1 MVAKKKISILT
12 AVLLTMSIFGGCGKP
27 QDTKEK
33 SLSDKETIKIGITQ
47 IIEHPAL
54 DKSREGFIDA
64 LKSKG
69 FEDGKNIKIDYQN
82 AQGDMPT
89 TQSIAKDFVSK
100 KEDIIFA
107 VATPS
112 AQAAFNATKEIP
124 ILITAVTDPVDAG
137 LVKSIEKPGT
147 NVTGTSDIVPI
158 EDQLQLLKKI
168 MPKAKKVGI
177 LFNTSENNSQI
188 QVKNIKNAASKFEL
202 EVMESSITNVN
213 EVPQALNSLLEKVD
227 VLYTPTDNTVASAM
241 TMISNE
247 CFKKSVPII
256 GAERAHVT
264 GGALAT
270 IGIDYY
276 KLGFQTGLL
285 AVDIINGKKPSEMPI
300 ETLEQMQLVINED
313 SVKKLNLNIPKEL
326 IEKAEMVKK
335 GDK

>member
-1 MVAKKKISILT
+1 
-12 AVLLTMSIFGGCGKP
+12 
-27 QDTKEK
+27 
-33 SLSDKETIKIGITQ
+33 
-47 IIEHPAL
+47 
-54 DKSREGFIDA
+54 
-64 LKSKG
+64 
-69 FEDGKNIKIDYQN
+69 
-82 AQGDMPT
+82 MPT

-188 QVKNIKNAASKFEL
+188 QVQNIKNAAPKFEL

-247 CFKKSVPII
+247 CFKKNIPII